1 MFVAAPR
8 NPLARH
14 GVELDG
20 AILTRAL
27 THRSAGRDN
36 YERLEFLGDALVN
49 TIISIGLYQR
59 YARAAEGDLTRL
71 RAALIRESSLA
82 EIARSLNLSDYLL
95 LGSGELKSGGFRRD
109 SILADTLEA
118 LVAAV
123 FLHHGWDEC
132 RRLVDALFE
141 SAFAK
146 VDPEAAKDSKTR
158 LQELLQGRGLGL
170 PEYRLID
177 SHGKDHDKTFVMACE
192 VVALGTA
199 AQATGRSRK
208 HAEQA
213 AAEAVLT
220 LLANGAG
227 A

>member
-1 MFVAAPR
+1 LSTLAAR
-8 NPLARH
+8 NPLAAH
-14 GVELDG
+14 GVALD
-20 AILTRAL
+20 AALLTRAL
-27 THRSAGRDN
+27 THRSAGREN

-49 TIISIGLYQR
+49 TIVSIGLYQR

-82 EIARSLNLSDYLL
+82 DIARSLNLSDYLL

-123 FLHHGWDEC
+123 FLDRGWDEC
-132 RRLVDALFE
+132 RLLVERLFE
-141 SAFAK
+141 RAFAT
-146 VDPEAAKDSKTR
+146 VDPDAAKDPKTR

-192 VVALGTA
+192 VPALGTCE
-199 AQATGRSRK
+199 QAVGRSRK
-208 HAEQA
+208 HAEQS
-213 AAEAVLT
+213 AAEAVLRR
-220 LLANGAG
+220 LSEGAST
-227 A
+227 